1 MVNAP
6 LDKTTTVISE
16 NLAVDAKN
24 GDAVN
29 TTIAIFTTK
38 ELTKEEEGDSEALRR
53 NRFRLE
59 RQVERAFSEAGKALR
74 QLRDRKL
81 YRNSHKTFDEYCKDR
96 FSYNRSR
103 SYQLIDAASVVDNL
117 EECPQIVDI
126 LPTAEGQVRPLTKLE
141 AEEQVR
147 CWQEAVEAAGGKVPS
162 GRIVKSIVD
171 KLQEQTNLPNT
182 HYLGQVCEILPKD
195 DLELKGKNGCWGII
209 THVGNFSYTIITWDG
224 EYLVKMENLKPLD
237 YSESDSQY
245 MQQLCQRLVRLHRMR
260 NIDDAVI
267 WLLAGLSKRYQPCLT
282 PLQEKLLTIAEEECG
297 LI

>member
-6 LDKTTTVISE
+6 LDKTTTVINE

-29 TTIAIFTTK
+29 TIIAIFTTR
-38 ELTKEEEGDSEALRR
+38 ELTKEEEGE
-53 NRFRLE
+53 RFRLE

-141 AEEQVR
+141 VEEQVR

-171 KLQEQTNLPNT
+171 KLQKYPVSVKLSRFST
-182 HYLGQVCEILPKD
+182 EI
-195 DLELKGKNGCWGII
+195 
-209 THVGNFSYTIITWDG
+209 
-224 EYLVKMENLKPLD
+224 
-237 YSESDSQY
+237 
-245 MQQLCQRLVRLHRMR
+245 
-260 NIDDAVI
+260 
-267 WLLAGLSKRYQPCLT
+267 
-282 PLQEKLLTIAEEECG
+282 
-297 LI
+297 